1 MKHFIF
7 LFTVVLCF
15 TSGMYAQDSLKTT
28 DSLKTKKPM
37 ERTKLITPREQ
48 TSYALGINIG
58 RNFKQSFIDVDPDTL
73 LLGLKEGLT
82 SDSTSLLTE
91 AEFETVLTNLEK
103 EVRAK
108 QAVAKKAESE
118 KNKQEGEAFLADNAK
133 QPGVVTTKSGLQ
145 YKVLASGKGKTPT
158 ATSKVRVHYT
168 GKLVNGKVFDSS
180 VERGQPAEFPVN
192 GVIKG
197 WTEALQLMKTGDK
210 WMLYIPSNLAYGE
223 QGGGGV
229 IPPGAALIFEVELL
243 EVL

>member
-1 MKHFIF
+1 MKHLVF
-7 LFTVVLCF
+7 LFTVVFCL
-15 TSGMYAQDSLKTT
+15 TSGLFAQDSLKTT
-28 DSLKTKKPM
+28 DSLKTKKQM
-37 ERTKLITPREQ
+37 ERTKLITQREQ
-48 TSYALGINIG
+48 VSYALGINIG
-58 RNFKQSFIDVDPDTL
+58 RNFKQSFIDVDADTL
-73 LLGLKEGLT
+73 LIGLKEGLI
-82 SDSTSLLTE
+82 SDSSSLLTE
-91 AEFETVLTNLEK
+91 QEFEAVLTNLEK

-118 KNKQEGEAFLADNAK
+118 KNKQEGESFLAENAK
-133 QPGVVTTKSGLQ
+133 KPGVVTTKSGLQ
-145 YKVLASGKGKTPT
+145 YKVLASGTGKTPT
-158 ATSKVRVHYT
+158 ATSKVKVHYT

-197 WTEALQLMKTGDK
+197 WTEALQLMKAGDK

-229 IPPGAALIFEVELL
+229 IPPGAALVFEVELL

>member
-1 MKHFIF
+1 MF
-7 LFTVVLCF
+7 
-15 TSGMYAQDSLKTT
+15 AQDGLKTT
-28 DSLKTKKPM
+28 DSLKTKKQM
-37 ERTKLITPREQ
+37 ERKKLITQREQ
-48 TSYALGINIG
+48 VSYALGINIG

-73 LLGLKEGLT
+73 LVGLKEALV
-82 SDSTSLLTE
+82 SDSCSLLSE
-91 AEFETVLTNLEK
+91 AEFEAVLNALEK
-103 EVRAK
+103 DVRAK
-108 QAVAKKAESE
+108 QTMAKKVESE
-118 KNKQEGEAFLADNAK
+118 KNKQEGESFLANNAK
-133 QPGVVTTKSGLQ
+133 QPGVITTKSGLQ

-158 ATSKVRVHYT
+158 ASSKVKVHYT
-168 GKLVNGKVFDSS
+168 GKLINGKVFDSS

-210 WMLYIPSNLAYGE
+210 WMLYIPANLAYGE